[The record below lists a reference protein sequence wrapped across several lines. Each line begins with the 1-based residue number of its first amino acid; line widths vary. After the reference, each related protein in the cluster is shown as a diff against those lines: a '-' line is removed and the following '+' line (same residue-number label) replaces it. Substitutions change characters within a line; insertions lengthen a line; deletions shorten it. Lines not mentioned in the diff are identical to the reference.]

1 MILDDGRIQTPEC
14 FESLLYPKRLKI
26 RYGGRGAGKSED
38 VAEKAV
44 AFAYQQG
51 DRWLCG
57 REFQNSIDDSV
68 YGLIVSKIRR
78 MEEVG
83 LIPEGFFDI
92 QASAIYGRNGSG
104 FRFIGLARNV
114 ESLKSKYGYTK
125 VWIEE
130 GETVSEKTWTLLE
143 PSIRADGSEIW
154 ITFNPNDESAAT
166 YQRYVKPYEEAIRA
180 QGFHIDDLIDV
191 RKVGYQD
198 NPWFPEVLRQQM
210 ERDKAMNYRKYL
222 HVWEGE
228 CNADYEDSIIEPEWV
243 DAAIDAHMKLNYK
256 PRGEIVVSF
265 DPADSGKDSKG
276 LALRHGMFVRD
287 VRQWKEGDID
297 DAIGRAFDT
306 AFHDRADILVYD
318 SIGVGAGVK
327 VGLKDRVAGR
337 SLKVHGFGGGD
348 SPTAGVY
355 KEDRLNK
362 DVFKNKRA
370 QYWWLLRDRFERTYQ
385 AVKKGEFHD
394 PETMISLSSE
404 IKDLPQLKAELVR
417 QQRKRT
423 SGSRLI
429 QLVSKDE
436 MRADGIPSPN
446 MADALMMAFAI
457 DDLPR
462 ETDLNVNIPMVIS
475 HWR

>member
-1 MILDDGRIQTPEC
+1 MIQDGKILTPEC
-14 FESLLYPKRLKI
+14 FETLLYPKRLKV

-44 AFAYQQG
+44 AFAYQMG

-68 YGLIVSKIRR
+68 YGLIVSKIRL
-78 MEEVG
+78 MEEHG
-83 LIPEGFFDI
+83 IIPDGFFDV
-92 QASAIYGRNGSG
+92 QASAIYGRNGSC

-125 VWIEE
+125 VWLEE
-130 GETVSEKTWTLLE
+130 AETISEKTWTLLE

-154 ITFNPNDESAAT
+154 ITFNPNDESAPT

-180 QGFHIDDLIDV
+180 NKFHVDEIIDV

-210 ERDKAMNYRKYL
+210 ERDKALNYRKYL

-228 CNADYEDSIIEPEWV
+228 CNADYEDSIIEPEWI
-243 DAAIDAHMKLNYK
+243 DAAIDAHIKLNYK
-256 PRGEIVVSF
+256 PRGERVTAF
-265 DPADSGKDSKG
+265 DPADSGKDAKG
-276 LALRHGMFVRD
+276 LAQRHGMFVKD
-287 VRQWKEGDID
+287 VRQWKDGDID
-297 DAIGRAFDT
+297 DAIGRAFDA
-306 AFHDRADILVYD
+306 AFDDRSDILVYD

-327 VGLKDRVAGR
+327 VGLRDRIAGR
-337 SLKVHGFGGGD
+337 PLQVHGFGGGD
-348 SPTAGVY
+348 SPTLGIY
-355 KEDRLNK
+355 KEDRTNK

-385 AVKKGEFHD
+385 AVMKGEYHD
-394 PETMISLSSE
+394 PETLISLSSD

-417 QQRKRT
+417 QQRKRS

-446 MADALMMAFAI
+446 MADALVMAFAI
-457 DDLPR
+457 DDLPKKDDAPV
-462 ETDLNVNIPMVIS
+462 TIPMMVN